1 MNVTDLP
8 SAFKKAREYGI
19 GEYLELLGELSQES
33 TKKGILDRKT
43 KELIT
48 LGIALAKGCH
58 RCISIHT
65 EAARKMGAKGKALR
79 EVSKLVLFINASPGC
94 DSVDLWDEWRD
105 SWKSFSSAKGPLERA
120 HRELIALGI
129 ALVRQQAPHI
139 DLHTRAAIKHGADA
153 NAVFEVVPIA
163 LLMDGAPVLSQ
174 IPCLVDAIDQAQNDK
189 SA

>member
-1 MNVTDLP
+1 MSDLQV
-8 SAFKKAREYGI
+8 AFKKAREYGI

-65 EAARKMGAKGKALR
+65 DAAKKLGAKNKELR
-79 EVSKLVLFINASPGC
+79 EVNKLLLFTNASPGC
-94 DSVDLWDEWRD
+94 NSLELWDEWKD
-105 SWKSFSSAKGPLERA
+105 SWMSFSSAKGPIDRA

-129 ALVRQQAPHI
+129 AMVRQQGAHI
-139 DLHTRAAIKHGADA
+139 DLHTRAALKQGAKA
-153 NAVFEVVPIA
+153 NEIFEVVPIA

-174 IPCLVDAIDQAQNDK
+174 IPRLVDAIDNA
-189 SA
+189 A